1 MSTDAKE
8 RFCWN
13 CGKSLG
19 VIQNR
24 NEFAVFITAAV
35 MILLFCIGGL
45 MYSLGAYSVAK
56 DCDKAGVFTY
66 SDRVYDCK
74 GRPK

>member
-1 MSTDAKE
+1 MP
-8 RFCWN
+8 
-13 CGKSLG
+13 
-19 VIQNR
+19 